1 MIHDKENKRVVV
13 KIGSSSLTSS
23 QGELSRRKLEKLI
36 NEVVLLKDEGYE
48 VLLVSSGAVAAGYRK
63 LGCLTRPDSL
73 PERQAAASIGQ
84 GLLMETYSELFVSH
98 GYIASQILLTRSDLA
113 NEERYNNAQ
122 NTINVLLERG
132 VIPIV
137 NENDSVTTDELKF
150 GDNDTL
156 SAKVAA
162 LVDAHQL
169 IVLSDVDGL
178 YDGDPK
184 SSDSKL
190 IEHVYDITEEIE
202 SVAGGSGSSVG
213 TGGMKSKIDA
223 FKIAMASG
231 ISAFLG
237 RATVSNIIYDAVHL
251 QARGT
256 YFDPNPESLNLD
268 KKQQWIAFNS
278 GPEGELVLKNS
289 RVGEVIEEEVH
300 IYPADIEAVRGS
312 FEKEAVVRILDEANV
327 EVGLGVVNFSS
338 SMIKQ
343 WSDVD
348 SNLKSGNEIA
358 IDKEQ
363 FVCHLTTKVS
373 MKL

>member
-1 MIHDKENKRVVV
+1 MIHGTENKRIVV

-63 LGCLTRPDSL
+63 LGCLTRPDTL

-162 LVDAHQL
+162 LVDANQL

-213 TGGMKSKIDA
+213 TGGMRSKIDA

-237 RATVSNIIYDAVHL
+237 RATVSNIIYDAAHL
-251 QARGT
+251 HARGT
-256 YFDPNPESLNLD
+256 YFDPNPDSLNLD

-289 RVGEVIEEEVH
+289 RVGEIIEEEV
-300 IYPADIEAVRGS
+300 DIHPKDVDTVRGS
-312 FEKEAVVRILDEANV
+312 FEKGAVVRILDEANV

-338 SMIKQ
+338 TMMKQ
-343 WSDVD
+343 WHDVD
-348 SNLKSGNEIA
+348 PNLKTGNEIA